1 LNVLRFHHIP
11 IYERDLSSAVQEFV
25 AGLDSSFKDEEPV
38 RCISATGA
46 HGLVE
51 ALKDSSF
58 KIVLTSFFW
67 NLPDGMPLVWW
78 GRLKGYASMDRC
90 YGPDFFAA
98 IMQATS
104 GLEVAHFFCG
114 GKAGVAEELKQ
125 SVEVKWDNKNVR
137 GVYSPPFSPMQEDDW
152 GNLVT
157 KINESNAQIIWIGL
171 STPKQEKFAYELA
184 KRVRVRYIITVGAAF
199 DFHTGRLAQATRWM
213 QRSGLEW
220 FYRLYKEPRRL
231 WKRYMEIVPKFAIP
245 AGVDLIK
252 HYLRKRN

>member
-1 LNVLRFHHIP
+1 VLRFNHIS
-11 IYERDLSSAVQEFV
+11 IYEHDLSSAVQDFV
-25 AGLDSSFKDEEPV
+25 VSLNSPFNEGDSV
-38 RCISATGA
+38 RCISTTGA

-51 ALKDSSF
+51 AQKDPSFKNILSSF
-58 KIVLTSFFW
+58 YL

-78 GRLKGYASMDRC
+78 GRLKGHATMDRC

-98 IMQATS
+98 ILQATS

-114 GKAGVAEELKQ
+114 GKPGVAEALKQ
-125 SVEVKWDNKNVR
+125 AVEFKFGNKRVS
-137 GVYSPPFSPMQEDDW
+137 GTYSPPFSPMQEDDW
-152 GNLVT
+152 ENLVV
-157 KINESNAQIIWIGL
+157 KINESGAQIIWIGL

-184 KRVRVRYIITVGAAF
+184 KRVKVRYIITIGAAF
-199 DFHTGRLAQATRWM
+199 DFHTGRLAQAPTWM

-220 FYRLYKEPRRL
+220 FYRLCKEPRRL
-231 WKRYMEIVPKFAIP
+231 WKRYIEIVPKFAIM

>member
-1 LNVLRFHHIP
+1 VLRFNHIP
-11 IYERDLSSAVQEFV
+11 IYERDLSSAVQHFNV
-25 AGLDSSFKDEEPV
+25 SLNSPLSGKEPV

-51 ALKDSSF
+51 AYKDSSF
-58 KIVLTSFFW
+58 KNILASFYW

-78 GRLKGYASMDRC
+78 GRLKGFTTMDRC

-104 GLEVAHFFCG
+104 RLEVAHFFCG
-114 GKAGVAEELKQ
+114 GKPGVAEELKQ
-125 SVEVKWDNKNVR
+125 AVELKWGNNNVV
-137 GVYSPPFSPMQEDDW
+137 GTYSPPFSLMQEDDW
-152 GNLVT
+152 GNLVA
-157 KINESNAQIIWIGL
+157 KINESSAQIIWIGL

-184 KRVRVRYIITVGAAF
+184 KRVKVRYIITIGAAF
-199 DFHTGRLAQATRWM
+199 DFHTGRLAQAPRWM

-220 FYRLYKEPRRL
+220 FYRLCKEPRRL
-231 WKRYMEIVPKFAIP
+231 WKRYIEIVPKFAIL

-252 HYLRKRN
+252 HYLQKRN